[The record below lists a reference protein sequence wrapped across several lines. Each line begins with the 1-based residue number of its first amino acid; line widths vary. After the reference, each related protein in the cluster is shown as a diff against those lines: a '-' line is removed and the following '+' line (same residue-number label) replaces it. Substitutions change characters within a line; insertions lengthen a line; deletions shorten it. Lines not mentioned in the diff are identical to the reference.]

1 MISRYQR
8 PLKADE
14 SMRRAKRTLAIMAL
28 TLASCSAQ
36 IVPASTP
43 TIDAVILRL
52 NGTSATLPLLTDL
65 TRGYAQIAPTVSF
78 EINVTNYAAA
88 VDKAFSGD
96 AIYFLTN
103 HLPPSEESAL
113 WGAPVAQDGIA
124 IITYPGSGVDN
135 LTTEQIR
142 AIYQGRI
149 SNWDSLGGPRM
160 AITVISRED
169 GSGTRAE
176 FERLVMGERQTTQT
190 AQIAPSSSAV
200 IASVA
205 RQPGSIGY
213 VSIGYLNDS
222 VQPISINEA
231 APTQANVSANLYP
244 LRTTIFFAGP
254 GEPDGALRAFIGWVQ
269 SPDGQAIVAQHYAP
283 L

>member
-1 MISRYQR
+1 
-8 PLKADE
+8 
-14 SMRRAKRTLAIMAL
+14 MRGAKRTLAIMAL

-65 TRGYAQIAPTVSF
+65 TRSYAQIAPTVSF

-88 VDKAFSGD
+88 VERAFGD
-96 AIYFLTN
+96 DPIYFLTN
-103 HLPPSEESAL
+103 HLPPPEQSAL

-124 IITYPGSGVDN
+124 VITFPGSGVSD
-135 LTTEQIR
+135 LTTEQLR

-149 SNWDSLGGPRM
+149 TNWESVGGPRM
-160 AITVISRED
+160 GITVISREN

-190 AQIAPSSSAV
+190 AQIAPSGSAA

-213 VSIGYLNDS
+213 VSIGHLNDS
-222 VQPISINEA
+222 VQPVRINGV
-231 APTQANVSANLYP
+231 APTQANVGQNLYP
-244 LRTTIFFAGP
+244 
-254 GEPDGALRAFIGWVQ
+254 
-269 SPDGQAIVAQHYAP
+269 
-283 L
+283 

>member
-1 MISRYQR
+1 
-8 PLKADE
+8 
-14 SMRRAKRTLAIMAL
+14 MRGAKRTLAIMAL
-28 TLASCSAQ
+28 TLASCSAP

-43 TIDAVILRL
+43 TIDAAILRL
-52 NGTSATLPLLTDL
+52 NGTTATLPLLTDL
-65 TRGYAQIAPTVSF
+65 TRGYARIAPTIGF
-78 EINVTNYAAA
+78 EISVTNFAAA
-88 VDKAFSGD
+88 VDQALSGD

-103 HLPPSEESAL
+103 HLPSPEESAL

-124 IITYPGSGVDN
+124 IITYPGSGIRN
-135 LTTEQIR
+135 LTTEQLR
-142 AIYQGRI
+142 GIYQGRI
-149 SNWDSLGGPRM
+149 TNWASLGGPRL

-190 AQIAPSSSAV
+190 AQIAPSSSAAV
-200 IASVA
+200 ASVA

-213 VSIGYLNDS
+213 VSISHLNDS
-222 VQPISINEA
+222 VQAVNVNGMSPS
-231 APTQANVSANLYP
+231 QANVSANLYP

-254 GEPDGALRAFIGWVQ
+254 GEPDGALRAFIGWAQ
-269 SPDGQAIVAQHYAP
+269 SPEGQAIVAQRYAP

>member
-1 MISRYQR
+1 
-8 PLKADE
+8 
-14 SMRRAKRTLAIMAL
+14 MRGAKRTFAIMAL

-43 TIDAVILRL
+43 TIDAMTLRL

-65 TRGYAQIAPTVSF
+65 TRRYAQIAPGISF
-78 EINVTNYAAA
+78 EINVTNYATA
-88 VDKAFSGD
+88 VGRTFSD
-96 AIYFLTN
+96 DPIYFLTN
-103 HLPPSEESAL
+103 HLPPPEATTL
-113 WGAPVAQDGIA
+113 WGAPIAQDGIA
-124 IITYPGSGVDN
+124 IITYPGSSVDN
-135 LTTEQIR
+135 LTTEQVR

-149 SNWDSLGGPRM
+149 TNWESLGGPRM

-176 FERLVMGERQTTQT
+176 FERLVMGERQTAQT
-190 AQIAPSSSAV
+190 AQIAPSSSAAV
-200 IASVA
+200 ASVA

-213 VSIGYLNDS
+213 VSISYLNTF
-222 VQPISINEA
+222 VKAVSINGV
-231 APTQANVSANLYP
+231 APTQANVSQNLYP

-254 GEPDGALRAFIGWVQ
+254 GEPEGVLRAFIGWVQ
-269 SPDGQAIVAQHYAP
+269 SPEGQAIVARRYSP

>member
-1 MISRYQR
+1 
-8 PLKADE
+8 
-14 SMRRAKRTLAIMAL
+14 MRRAKRTLAIMAL

-88 VDKAFSGD
+88 VEKAFSD
-96 AIYFLTN
+96 DPIYFLTN
-103 HLPPSEESAL
+103 HLPPPDQTAL

-124 IITYPGSGVDN
+124 IITYSGSSVNN
-135 LTTEQIR
+135 LTTEQLR

-149 SNWDSLGGPRM
+149 TNWASLGGERM

-190 AQIAPSSSAV
+190 AQIAPSSSAA
-200 IASVA
+200 ITSVA

-213 VSIGYLNDS
+213 VSVGYLNES
-222 VQPISINEA
+222 VQLININGVT
-231 APTQANVSANLYP
+231 PTQANVSQNIYP
-244 LRTTIFFAGP
+244 LRTTMFFAGP
-254 GEPDGALRAFIGWVQ
+254 SEPDGALRAFIGWAQ
-269 SPDGQAIVAQHYAP
+269 SLDGQAIVAQRYAP

>member
-1 MISRYQR
+1 
-8 PLKADE
+8 
-14 SMRRAKRTLAIMAL
+14 MRRAKRTLAIMAL

-43 TIDAVILRL
+43 TIDTAILRL

-65 TRGYAQIAPTVSF
+65 TRSYAQIMPGVNFDFHIS
-78 EINVTNYAAA
+78 NYATALSQ
-88 VDKAFSGD
+88 AFGAD
-96 AIYFLTN
+96 PVYFLTN
-103 HLPPSEESAL
+103 HLPPPEETAL
-113 WGAPVAQDGIA
+113 WGAPVGQDGIA
-124 IITYPGSGVDN
+124 IITYPGSGVND
-135 LTTEQIR
+135 LTTEQLR

-149 SNWDSLGGPRM
+149 TNWASLGGPRM

-205 RQPGSIGY
+205 RQPGSLGY
-213 VSIGYLNDS
+213 VSMGYLNAS
-222 VQPISINEA
+222 VQPISINGA
-231 APTQANVSANLYP
+231 APTQINVADNLYP
-244 LRTTIFFAGP
+244 LRTTLFVAGP
-254 GEPDGALRAFIGWVQ
+254 GEPEGALRAFIGWVQ
-269 SPDGQAIVAQHYAP
+269 SPEGQAVVARRYAP
-283 L
+283 LLGS